1 MAKGRVQAAS
11 TVAER
16 KRLRATLGE
25 LKSLKVGPGVKKRYV
40 QAVNFFLWYVT
51 CCVGPLANSLQEL
64 DQHAVLF
71 IHAAWNEGEP
81 RSLVADVLSGL
92 LHLLDQKRILPTA
105 WSWLTVWERH
115 EMPQRAAPLSTEMV
129 FAISGLCWHFGLLE
143 MCCLVPVAY
152 TCMLRTAEF
161 FDLRRGNVFFHEHK
175 ASLML
180 CGKTGVRSGASE
192 SVVCDDSV
200 ALQLLQFLCASKS
213 PAENLYS
220 WSATWFRRHWRWAI
234 NELRL
239 DVKAYQPYGL
249 RRGGACEDFATFGD
263 GNRLCLQGR
272 WGSVRT
278 AKTYAQE
285 ALRVRQQ
292 AELTAAQKQK
302 ISYWSQVFLKRYNA
316 LSG

>member
-1 MAKGRVQAAS
+1 MGKGRVLAAS
-11 TVAER
+11 TNAER
-16 KRLRATLGE
+16 KRLRATLGA
-25 LKSLKVGPGVKKRYV
+25 LKNLKVGPGVKKRYV
-40 QAVNFFLWYVT
+40 QAVNFFLWYCV
-51 CCVGPLANSLQEL
+51 CCVGPLANSFEEL
-64 DQHAVLF
+64 DRHAVLF

-92 LHLLDQKRILPTA
+92 LHLLDQNRILPTA

-152 TCMLRTAEF
+152 TCMLRTAEI
-161 FDLRRGNVFFHEHK
+161 FDLRKGNVFFHRHK

-180 CGKTGVRSGASE
+180 CGKTGVRQGASE
-192 SVVCDDSV
+192 SVVCDDGV
-200 ALQLLQFLCASKS
+200 ALRMLQLVCASKG
-213 PAENLYS
+213 PADPLYS
-220 WSATWFRRHWRWAI
+220 LSAAWFRRHWKWVI
-234 NELRL
+234 GELLL
-239 DVKAYQPYGL
+239 DTKAYLPYGL
-249 RRGGACEDFATFGD
+249 RRGGACEDFATYGD

-292 AELTAAQKQK
+292 AELSEAQRRK
-302 ISYWSQVFLKRYNA
+302 ISYWSSVFLKRYNA